1 MNTQKILN
9 FLIYTLSI
17 ALVSSMAAILLFL
30 SIDV

>member
-9 FLIYTLSI
+9 FLIYILGI
-17 ALVSSMAAILLFL
+17 ALASSMAAILLFL